1 MTADLTPL
9 VLRLATKVVMI
20 VVASASK
27 IAVMAEMNE
36 VVLRAECRDSCEDG
50 CNKGRAVGPD
60 NI

>member
-36 VVLRAECRDSCEDG
+36 VVLRAE
-50 CNKGRAVGPD
+50 
-60 NI
+60 